1 MFDWDEKKND
11 EKGGEQMG
19 GKIIKAFHSLV
30 EERRKMGWV
39 IFHLGPQTSFSLN
52 FRKKWGEN
60 VQARNALTILSFGT
74 HLTKYVFSFF
84 NVTWAILYKGKLSF
98 FIFTFF
104 FSTKNKEN
112 LYLFSIFCTK

>member
-30 EERRKMGWV
+30 DERRKMGWV
-39 IFHLGPQTSFSLN
+39 IFHFGPQTSFSLN

-60 VQARNALTILSFGT
+60 VQARNALYHFVIWNTFDQIC
-74 HLTKYVFSFF
+74 
-84 NVTWAILYKGKLSF
+84 
-98 FIFTFF
+98 IFLFQC
-104 FSTKNKEN
+104 N
-112 LYLFSIFCTK
+112 LGNIV

>member
-19 GKIIKAFHSLV
+19 GKIIKAFHNLV

-60 VQARNALTILSFGT
+60 VQARNALTILSFGK

-84 NVTWAILYKGKLSF
+84 NVTWAI
-98 FIFTFF
+98 
-104 FSTKNKEN
+104 
-112 LYLFSIFCTK
+112 